1 MSAPS
6 LTWAAWILR
15 ALIRV
20 YQWTIAP
27 VLGAN
32 CRYAPS
38 CSHFAC
44 EAIER
49 HGAAAGT
56 YLAARRILRC
66 NPWGG
71 SGYDPVPEA
80 APFSF
85 GRARRCACARE
96 QAR

>member
-1 MSAPS
+1 MSPLAH
-6 LTWAAWILR
+6 LLR
-15 ALIRV
+15 LLVRA

-32 CRYAPS
+32 CRFEPS
-38 CSHFAC
+38 CSQFAC

-49 HGAAAGT
+49 HGAVGGTVLAGW
-56 YLAARRILRC
+56 RILRC

-71 SGYDPVPEA
+71 VGYDPVPER

-85 GRARRCACARE
+85 GRARACGCARE